1 MRSEDPVRV
10 LIIATH
16 PVQYASPQFREYA
29 ADERLD
35 VSVAYCS
42 LEGAEET
49 YDPGFGATFAWDV
62 PLLDGY
68 RWKLVPNRS
77 PRPRLWGAFGLMN
90 TGLQS
95 MIRHDRFDVVISLL
109 GYRSVSSWIAIA
121 AAKLRRVPLVLTLD
135 AHVVDPVDGKDW
147 KVPIKRVLLPLI
159 FRIPE
164 GVFVPSSLTAAYVRR
179 MGVRTPV
186 FLTPFVVDTEF
197 FRDRSAVA
205 DRAVTRRAWGVPDD
219 AFVALFV
226 GKFAPWKR
234 PGDVL
239 EAIAR
244 LPDAWAVMAGDGPLR
259 SELERTA
266 DRLGIR
272 DRVHFLGFVHQ
283 TELPAVYASADVLIL
298 PSEYEAFGVVV
309 NEMFAAAHPV
319 VVSDACGSRGDLVR
333 DDETGFVVEV
343 GDVAGYARALGNLA
357 RNPELAARMGKAAAD
372 RLDAWGPAQNREA
385 VVEASRS
392 LAGR

>member
-1 MRSEDPVRV
+1 MVPEPVRL

-16 PVQYASPQFREYA
+16 PVQYASPQFRAYA
-29 ADERLD
+29 ADERVD
-35 VSVAYCS
+35 VTVAYCS
-42 LEGAEET
+42 LEGVEET
-49 YDPGFGATFAWDV
+49 HDPDFGATFAWDV

-77 PRPRLWGAFGLMN
+77 PRPSLRGAFGLVN
-90 TGLQS
+90 TGLWS
-95 MIRHDRFDVVISLL
+95 MIRPDRFDVVISLI

-121 AAKLRRVPLVLTLD
+121 AAKFRRVPLVLTLD
-135 AHVVDPVDGKDW
+135 AHVVRPVDGKDW
-147 KVPIKRVLLPLI
+147 KVPIKRWVLPLI

-164 GVFVPSSLTAAYVRR
+164 GVFAPSSRTVDYVHR

-186 FLTPFVVDTEF
+186 FLTPYVVDTQF

-205 DRAVTRRAWGVPDD
+205 DREATRRAWGVPEG

-239 EAIAR
+239 EAVAR
-244 LPDAWAVMAGDGPLR
+244 LPEAWAVMAGDGPLR
-259 SELERTA
+259 RELERTA
-266 DRLGIR
+266 DRLGVR
-272 DRVHFLGFVHQ
+272 DRVRFLGFVPQ
-283 TELPAVYASADVLIL
+283 TELPAAYASADVLML

-309 NEMFAAAHPV
+309 NEMFAAGHPA

-357 RNPELAARMGKAAAD
+357 KDPDLAARMGKAAAH
-372 RLDAWGPAQNREA
+372 RLDTWGPAQNREA
-385 VVEASRS
+385 VVEAS
-392 LAGR
+392 LALADR